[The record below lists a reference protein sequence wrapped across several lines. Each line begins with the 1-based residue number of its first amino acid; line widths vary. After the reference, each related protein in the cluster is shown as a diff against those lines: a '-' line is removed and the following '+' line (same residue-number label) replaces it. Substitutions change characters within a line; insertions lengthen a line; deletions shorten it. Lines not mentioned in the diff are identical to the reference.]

1 MTVFKKFLIST
12 IGLFLLWS
20 FPSAHAINL
29 GINSNMNSLQ
39 LNAPNTSLNTTFS
52 DDVNNA
58 VDSFGTSGNS
68 TLQNEVNSGMF
79 GETKSLSQEID
90 EASKN
95 APKTPIPSLFAEGG
109 GCTFDAG
116 SGSVSCKPGI
126 LGSACEVVMAGLRSE
141 KNEGGAVNP
150 RSLTCTEFVDPIPAR
165 FMNGYKEGG
174 TYCIQQTEIASG
186 GNKDNVNTYK
196 FTNKYDGNTY
206 CIGLLHKTGDGD
218 LTPILGF
225 VMFIYNLMQPLLI
238 IGGVIALVVAGIFIM
253 YAPGGEGDTIKKGKE
268 MLIRIIS
275 GFLLFFM
282 IKVFLSTIN
291 GNFFD
296 STSTGSSTSTE
307 STIPAGEATGAGSGA
322 DTGTGFTG
330 DAITTP

>member
-1 MTVFKKFLIST
+1 MFLFKRIVISIIGSLFFLTVPFVQAMDIPTDSEGNYDPSKDPLMQEYIDELYN
-12 IGLFLLWS
+12 IGYEKVLNDPKATPEQKAQAQAQKEVHEF
-20 FPSAHAINL
+20 NL
-29 GINSNMNSLQ
+29 QRINS
-39 LNAPNTSLNTTFS
+39 
-52 DDVNNA
+52 
-58 VDSFGTSGNS
+58 
-68 TLQNEVNSGMF
+68 
-79 GETKSLSQEID
+79 EI
-90 EASKN
+90 N
-95 APKTPIPSLFAEGG
+95 PKTPIPSLFAEGG
-109 GCTFDAG
+109 GCTFDQG
-116 SGSVSCKPGI
+116 SGTVSCKAGI

-141 KNEGGAVNP
+141 KNTGGKVDP
-150 RSLTCTEFVDPIPAR
+150 KSLTCTEFVDPLPAR
-165 FMNGYKEGG
+165 FMNGYKDGG

-186 GNKDNVNTYK
+186 GSSEDNVNTYK
-196 FTNKYDGNTY
+196 FTNEYGANTY

-291 GNFFD
+291 GNFFS
-296 STSTGSSTSTE
+296 STPTGPSTSTE
-307 STIPAGEATGAGSGA
+307 SSAPAGASTES
-322 DTGTGFTG
+322 FTG
-330 DAITTP
+330 DAVTSPQG